1 MLESYNQPERKD
13 RVGDC
18 HGGVILYVKETLFYK
33 RRGDFQIRGVENIW
47 IELANNH
54 KRVLFGV
61 FYRPPNSDA
70 TYFSNIEDS
79 LALEVDTGI
88 SDVIVTGDF
97 TLSMLNVRTSWKIES
112 LCIQFSF
119 YQSIDKPT
127 HFTENTC
134 TSSLIDIVLVSN
146 KDYLLFS
153 GVGDPFLNQEL
164 RYHCP
169 VYGILKFSKPKFK
182 IFLRHVWY
190 YDRGNFNLL
199 RDKASTLDWESLQ
212 DNDINV
218 YADNI
223 NTTINSIASA
233 CIPNKQIKIK
243 PSDPQWLT
251 SFLK

>member
-1 MLESYNQPERKD
+1 MRGNYIACD
-13 RVGDC
+13 A
-18 HGGVILYVKETLFYK
+18 LFYK
-33 RRGDFQIRGVENIW
+33 RRGDLEIKGDENIW

-61 FYRPPNSDA
+61 FNRPPNSDA
-70 TYFSNIEDS
+70 TFFSNIEDS
-79 LALEVDTGI
+79 LALLVDTGI

-97 TLSMLNVRTSWKIES
+97 NLNMPNVRTSRKIES

-127 HFTENTC
+127 HFTENI
-134 TSSLIDIVLVSN
+134 SSLIDTVLISN
-146 KDYLLFS
+146 KDHLLLS

-164 RYHCP
+164 QYHCP

-182 IFLRHVWY
+182 TFLRHVWY

-199 RDKASTLDWESLQ
+199 RDKASTFDWESLQ

-223 NTTINSIASA
+223 NTAINSTASE
-233 CIPNKQIKIK
+233 CIPNKQIKVK
-243 PSDPQWLT
+243 PSDPPWLT
-251 SFLK
+251 SF